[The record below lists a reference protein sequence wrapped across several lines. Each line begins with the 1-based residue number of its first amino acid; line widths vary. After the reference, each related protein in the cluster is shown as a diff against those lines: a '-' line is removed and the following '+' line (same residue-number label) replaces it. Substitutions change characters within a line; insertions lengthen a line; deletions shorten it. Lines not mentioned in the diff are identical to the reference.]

1 MLLAEWV
8 NMEATWKPPEWW
20 YRGKRPP
27 NDDAYFENMSRIIFQ
42 AGLNWSVIE
51 NKWPTMKQAFA
62 QFSIE
67 KVAQFTN
74 ADIERLMNDKGVVRN
89 KRKIQAIIQNANLF
103 KDLKKQHGSF
113 QAYLDSLDKS
123 NNYARAVQELG
134 SRFKWLG
141 PSSASLFLYSVGEN
155 INHSEAK

>member
-1 MLLAEWV
+1 
-8 NMEATWKPPEWW
+8 MEATWKPPEWW
-20 YRGKRPP
+20 FRGKRPP

-51 NKWPTMKQAFA
+51 NKWSTMKQAFG

-89 KRKIQAIIQNANLF
+89 KRKIQAIIQNGNLF
-103 KDLKKQHGSF
+103 KELKKQHGSF

-123 NNYARAVQELG
+123 NNYARVVQELS

-141 PSSASLFLYSVGEN
+141 LSSASLFLYSFGEN
-155 INHSEAK
+155 INHSEAM